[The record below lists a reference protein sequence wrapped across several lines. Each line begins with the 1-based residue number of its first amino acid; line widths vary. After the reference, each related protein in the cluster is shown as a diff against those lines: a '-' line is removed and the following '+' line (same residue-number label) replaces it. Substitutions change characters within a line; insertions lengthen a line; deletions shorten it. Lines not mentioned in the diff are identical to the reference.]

1 MNTALTTN
9 NPEAIAPYF
18 CLYRELLTAQHYV
31 CKNTGKLIPLTSE
44 KKIIW
49 CWMIDRFMFFK
60 NQNKSFFDNQADIAA
75 ACGVS
80 ESTVKRFLAELTD
93 AVDEKTGKPKGAG
106 YIHTTCT
113 RSIGGHKSNSYTL
126 LSDLVLVQPEKA
138 PNKPVQ
144 AKPEKTNT
152 ITAPAEQNAV
162 EELIGPCSDN
172 YISAGESFATECI
185 PFADEPDWV
194 VATLQDDGSVY
205 DALTFKEE
213 EKIVNKITTKNN
225 DQPKDTPTPVQ
236 KKESEFN
243 SVFSKE
249 LPEKRFNSNGMPSN
263 EMLSFCKQNNISV
276 KEANGSTVFVVNGK
290 DFTISRDVFIPYV
303 APAAMTVSDD
313 ADFWLSINE
322 PF

>member
-9 NPEAIAPYF
+9 TPEAIGSYF
-18 CLYRELLTAQHYV
+18 SLYRELLTAQHYV
-31 CKNTGKLIPLTSE
+31 CKNTGDLLPLTLE
-44 KKIIW
+44 KKVVW

-80 ESTVKRFLAELTD
+80 ESTVKRFLLELTD
-93 AVDEKTGKPKGAG
+93 AIDEKTGKPKGAG

-138 PNKPVQ
+138 PKKPAQ
-144 AKPEKTNT
+144 AKTQQTNS
-152 ITAPAEQNAV
+152 IAAPAQQNAV
-162 EELIGPCSDN
+162 EELIEPCSDN
-172 YISAGESFATECI
+172 HISAGESFATEYI

-194 VATLQDDGSVY
+194 VATLQDDGSTA
-205 DALTFKEE
+205 DALAYADGAA
-213 EKIVNKITTKNN
+213 IVNKITIKNN

-243 SVFSKE
+243 SFFSKE
-249 LPEKRFNSNGMPSN
+249 LPEKRFNSNGMPST
-263 EMLSFCKQNNISV
+263 EMLSFCKQNNIKV
-276 KEANGSTVFVVNGK
+276 KEANGSTVFFINGK
-290 DFTISRDVFIPYV
+290 DFTISRDGFIPYV
-303 APAAMTVSDD
+303 APSVVTND